1 MTAMSSTTVE
11 FDSSVLER
19 LVVSPDSAE
28 AVLSMK
34 FSPEDEEHMRELLDK
49 NNKGTITEQERQQM
63 ESYRRI
69 GSFLAILQARARLY
83 LKNTTDDSSQPE

>member
-1 MTAMSSTTVE
+1 MSTTTVE
-11 FDSSVLER
+11 FDSSILER

-34 FSPEDEEHMRELLDK
+34 FSPEDEEHMRELLDR
-49 NNKGTITEQERQQM
+49 NNKGTITEEERQQM

-69 GSFLAILQARARLY
+69 GTFLGILQARARLY
-83 LKNTTDDSSQPE
+83 LNNATDDTSQRE